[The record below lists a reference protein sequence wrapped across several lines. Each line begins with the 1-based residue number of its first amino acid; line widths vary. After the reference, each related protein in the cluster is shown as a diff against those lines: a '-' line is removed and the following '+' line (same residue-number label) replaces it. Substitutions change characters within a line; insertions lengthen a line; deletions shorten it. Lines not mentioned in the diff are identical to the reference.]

1 MLHVKK
7 NDQVKVLAGRDR
19 GKTGRVLRVIPTERR
34 AIVENINVIRRH
46 TRPNPQRNVQGGIVE
61 REAPMDISKLQVIC
75 GECNQPSR
83 VGFDTLADGKK
94 VRQCKRCGGTI
105 DK

>member
-19 GKTGRVLRVIPTERR
+19 GKTGRVLRVLPRQRR
-34 AIVENINVIRRH
+34 AIVENINVVRRH
-46 TRPNPQRNVQGGIVE
+46 TRPNPQKNVQGGIVE

-75 GECNQPSR
+75 GECNKPSR
-83 VGFDTLADGKK
+83 VGFDVLSDGKK

-105 DK
+105 DR